1 VKSATQIEIPK
12 FLSHLKTY
20 GGYPVPFVQMW
31 IDGKPDFRVIDPE
44 KSTRCVRQKLCAI
57 CGVKL
62 GEFCYFIGG
71 DLCKQNHLFTDPAM
85 HGPCAEF
92 ATRACAFL
100 PGRKAEYSDRP
111 VDVSVVR
118 VEQMAASVRPR
129 NMYVF
134 TTRTKEFKFVKV
146 EDRLMIQA
154 GPWSRVV
161 EIQDAE

>member
-1 VKSATQIEIPK
+1 MKSNATQVDIPT

-31 IDGKPDFRVIDPE
+31 IDGKPDFRVIDPT
-44 KSTRCVRQKLCAI
+44 KVQQCVNRKLCAI

-62 GEFCYFIGG
+62 GEFCFFIGG
-71 DLCKQNHLFTDPAM
+71 DLCKQNHLFTDPTM

-100 PGRKAEYSDRP
+100 SGKKAEYSDRP
-111 VDVSVVR
+111 VDGSVVR
-118 VEQMAASVRPR
+118 VEQMAASVRPT

-134 TTRTKEFKFVKV
+134 TTRTKKCSFVEV
-146 EDRLMIQA
+146 QGSLMIQA

-161 EIQDAE
+161 EI